1 MKLAVFD
8 IDGTLTLGDGLGT
21 RCFFAAFDEVFGA
34 GIVDRRLETY
44 AESTD
49 NGIATEA
56 ALRALGRAPSPSEL
70 EHFKGAYLESLE
82 REITRAVRAYRPVA
96 GADVVLG
103 LLASRPDWHVA
114 IATGNWRRAASLKLE
129 CARITPPP
137 IAACSEDG
145 HSRSAVLGA
154 AVARAIAARGGES
167 FDRVVYVGDQPW
179 DLQAARQQGAAFLG
193 IGTDNRRH
201 RLEHE
206 GARVVDSYEDTAR
219 FLSVLAEVCG
229 EPSTPV
235 PPRRP

>member
-56 ALRALGRAPSPSEL
+56 ALRALGRAPSSSEL
-70 EHFKGAYLESLE
+70 EGFKGAYLESLE
-82 REITRAVRAYRPVA
+82 REIARAVRAYRPVA
-96 GADVVLG
+96 GADLVLG
-103 LLASRPDWHVA
+103 LLASQPDWHVA
-114 IATGNWRRAASLKLE
+114 IATGNWRRAATLKLE
-129 CARITPPP
+129 CARIAPPP

-145 HSRSAVLGA
+145 VSRSEVLGA
-154 AVARAIAARGGES
+154 AVALATAARGGEC
-167 FDRVVYVGDQPW
+167 FERVVYVGDQPW

-193 IGTDNRRH
+193 IGTDTRRH
-201 RLEHE
+201 RLEHQ
-206 GARVVDSYEDTAR
+206 GARVIDSYENPTD
-219 FLSVLAEVCG
+219 FLTLLEEIVAD
-229 EPSTPV
+229 
-235 PPRRP
+235 RP